1 MKEGRKDRK
10 KECQQNSSQITHQVK
25 LNQIKSNQI
34 KPYQIKSNQ
43 VKSIKVRQDERQPAY
58 RIEIREHRW
67 GDCAICSFPY
77 THERSNCYLN
87 KK

>member
-34 KPYQIKSNQ
+34 KPYQIKSSQIN
-43 VKSIKVRQDERQPAY
+43 
-58 RIEIREHRW
+58 
-67 GDCAICSFPY
+67 
-77 THERSNCYLN
+77 
-87 KK
+87 